1 MDNFLYGVGGEWWK
15 MDNLKIYKDNWLNY
29 FSSLRIVSMIPGDR
43 EVARC
48 FYFWNCEKL
57 INSICLIK

>member
-1 MDNFLYGVGGEWWK
+1 
-15 MDNLKIYKDNWLNY
+15 MDNLKIYKADLHDC

-48 FYFWNCEKL
+48 FCFF
-57 INSICLIK
+57 